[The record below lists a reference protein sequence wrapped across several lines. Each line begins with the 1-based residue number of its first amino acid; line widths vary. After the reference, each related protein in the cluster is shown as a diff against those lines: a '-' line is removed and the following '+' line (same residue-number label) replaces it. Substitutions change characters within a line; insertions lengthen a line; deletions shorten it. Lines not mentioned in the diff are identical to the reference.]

1 MITVRS
7 DIRPRPALAALLTVA
22 ALLGGCHGAG
32 GDEGGSESV
41 PAVVGARVQAAVT
54 RPFTETVAAIGT
66 VVPQA
71 GHVAVLSAPVATWVA
86 KILVN
91 TGQVVHRGDSL
102 IAFEASTFDANLLSA
117 EAAYQAALQNR
128 DRIQRLVQQGIDP
141 QKDLD
146 QADADLARVAAD
158 RIAAEHAAGLAT
170 LRSPI
175 DGVVL
180 DMNAT
185 LGASVDPAQPLVEIA
200 DPDHVDVMFAV
211 SPDAAGQ
218 IRRGDSVRLHAGS
231 AIGSPSLAI
240 GMVVDIGGEIDSAGR
255 TLPVRVRA
263 GGGAS
268 LRLGETVF
276 GDIITALHRNAVV
289 VPTEALVP
297 EGDGYEVFVVDDS
310 NVAHQRI
317 VVTGGRADSLVEIIS
332 GLKAGERIVTYG
344 AYGVVD
350 SARIVPPGA
359 PARKGTP

>member
-1 MITVRS
+1 MMASRS
-7 DIRPRPALAALLTVA
+7 DTRPHRQLAALLIA
-22 ALLGGCHGAG
+22 AGLMAGCHGG
-32 GDEGGSESV
+32 SSDDSGGSASV
-41 PAVVGARVQAAVT
+41 PAVVGARVQAAAT

-71 GHVAVLSAPVATWVA
+71 EHVAVLSAPVATWVA
-86 KILVN
+86 RIFVN
-91 TGQVVHRGDSL
+91 TGQVVRRGDSL
-102 IAFEASTFDANLLSA
+102 VAFETSTFDANLQSA
-117 EAAYQAALQNR
+117 DAAYQAALQNR
-128 DRIQRLVQQGIDP
+128 DRVQRLVQEGIDP

-146 QADADLARVAAD
+146 QAEADLARAAAD
-158 RIAAEHAAGLAT
+158 RVTARQAASLAMM
-170 LRSPI
+170 RSPI

-231 AIGSPSLAI
+231 AVGSTSLGIGR
-240 GMVVDIGGEIDSAGR
+240 VVDIGGEIDSAGR

-263 GGGAS
+263 GGGAA

-276 GDIITALHRNAVV
+276 GDIVTALHRDAVV

-297 EGDGYEVFVVDDS
+297 QGDGYEVFVVDDS

-317 VVTGGRADSLVEIIS
+317 VVTGG
-332 GLKAGERIVTYG
+332 
-344 AYGVVD
+344 
-350 SARIVPPGA
+350 A
-359 PARKGTP
+359 PIHWSRLFQV